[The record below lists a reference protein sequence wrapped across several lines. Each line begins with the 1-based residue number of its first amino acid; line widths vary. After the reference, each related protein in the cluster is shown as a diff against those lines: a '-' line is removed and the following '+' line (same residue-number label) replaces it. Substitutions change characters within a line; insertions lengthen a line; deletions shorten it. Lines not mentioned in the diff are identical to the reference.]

1 MSTVEHETIYV
12 ANRSVA
18 CDGGGGALGHPRVW
32 LAIPS
37 WDRAD
42 CPYCGRIFIFRQKG
56 LEGEEIEEQAPAGVK
71 AGDESANVDPEPQ
84 G

>member
-1 MSTVEHETIYV
+1 VSIVEHETIYIDG
-12 ANRSVA
+12 RSVA

-37 WDRAD
+37 SDRAD
-42 CPYCGRIFIFRQKG
+42 CPYCGRVFIYRPDG
-56 LEGEEIEEQAPAGVK
+56 LAGEQIDAEAPAGVT
-71 AGDESANVDPEPQ
+71 ASDPTATVDPEPQ